1 MASISRQTNGRRR
14 IQFTGADGKRKTL
27 RLGKVN
33 QRTAEAVKVK
43 VEDLVTSSITGHGPN
58 DETARWLAGLDQAML
73 DKLSN
78 VGLIGKQRVVT
89 LGEFLDEY
97 IGSRSDVKPRT
108 QILYR
113 QTKTALVEFFGAD
126 RPLRDITPG
135 DGDAFRLFLL
145 NSGLSEN
152 TARRRIGRSKQ
163 FLTAAVRRKLIPQ
176 NPFADLKSAAQ
187 ANPSRFYFVTV
198 EEAQRVL
205 DACPN
210 NEWRLLFALS
220 RFGGLRCPSEHLLLR
235 WGDVDWQR
243 GRMLVHSPKTEHHPG
258 GESRLVPIF
267 PELRPYLEKAFD
279 EAEPGTEFIITKY
292 RSQNSNLRTQ
302 LERIIGRAGLK
313 PWPKLFQ
320 NLRSTRE
327 TELAEQFPLHVV
339 CQWIGNTAAVA
350 AKHYLQV
357 TDEHFARAGQGD
369 AKSDAVDTES
379 DVKATQIPTSYSAAC
394 SGAQKQK
401 PLTESGVMRS
411 KSDCCDSLR
420 SQKVPRRGLEPPR
433 GVIPH

>member
-1 MASISRQTNGRRR
+1 M
-14 IQFTGADGKRKTL
+14 
-27 RLGKVN
+27 
-33 QRTAEAVKVK
+33 K

-58 DETARWLAGLDQAML
+58 DETARWLAGLDQSML

-78 VGLIGKQRVVT
+78 VGLIGKQRIVT

-97 IGSRSDVKPRT
+97 IASRSDVKPRT

-126 RPLRDITPG
+126 KPLREITPG

-163 FLTAAVRRKLIPQ
+163 FLAAAVRRKLIPQ

-187 ANPSRFYFVTV
+187 ANPSRFYFVTR

-279 EAEPGTEFIITKY
+279 EAEPGTEFVITKY

-357 TDEHFARAGQGD
+357 TDSHFEQAAQGG
-369 AKSDAVDTES
+369 AE
-379 DVKATQIPTSYSAAC
+379 
-394 SGAQKQK
+394 SGAVESQPGAQAAHFPAQHTAATSRVQTTK
-401 PLTESGVMRS
+401 PPTEPGVMRV
-411 KSDCCDSLR
+411 R
-420 SQKVPRRGLEPPR
+420 SGCRGSVRGAKVPRRGLEPPR
-433 GVIPH
+433 EIISH